1 MDKLAQLRQ
10 MTTVV
15 ADTADTAD
23 VEAVKRLKPM
33 DCTTNPTIVLQ
44 ALKTPICDEDFEEA
58 FEWGS
63 KASAEGALY
72 LRRAV
77 DVKNIWIPYGD

>member
-15 ADTADTAD
+15 ADTAD